1 VVLLGGKEVCWAFVR
16 GLDFLRH
23 FCVCA
28 GLVGFAFFC
37 IYCMDGIGLVLDT
50 TGLRKLE
57 VDGWLGKG
65 KGRKRRKRHNRL
77 ACITAIL
84 L

>member
-1 VVLLGGKEVCWAFVR
+1 
-16 GLDFLRH
+16 
-23 FCVCA
+23 
-28 GLVGFAFFC
+28 
-37 IYCMDGIGLVLDT
+37 MDGIGLVLILLDT

-65 KGRKRRKRHNRL
+65 RKRRKRHNRL
-77 ACITAIL
+77 ARITAIL